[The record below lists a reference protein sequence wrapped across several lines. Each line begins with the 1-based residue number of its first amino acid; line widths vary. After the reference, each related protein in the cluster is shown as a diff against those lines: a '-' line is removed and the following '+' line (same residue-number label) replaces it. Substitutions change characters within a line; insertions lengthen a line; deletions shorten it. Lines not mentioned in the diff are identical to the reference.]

1 MHFYF
6 LFLFWVSVMQRQLD
20 KIDRNVNKICE
31 HKAMAQS
38 CDKLKSEVKEF
49 VDEYRVEIKKM
60 DDKGKEMMETYTKIL
75 VRFT

>member
-6 LFLFWVSVMQRQLD
+6 LFLFCISVMQRQLD

-31 HKAMAQS
+31 HKAMSQS